1 MKVGEALEK
10 KIDAD
15 GSDDEEA
22 STKKAPVAVP
32 IGEKMKQTGLAKK
45 GV

>member
-10 KIDAD
+10 KIDDDAD
-15 GSDDEEA
+15 EGEV

-32 IGEKMKQTGLAKK
+32 IGEKMKQ
-45 GV
+45 